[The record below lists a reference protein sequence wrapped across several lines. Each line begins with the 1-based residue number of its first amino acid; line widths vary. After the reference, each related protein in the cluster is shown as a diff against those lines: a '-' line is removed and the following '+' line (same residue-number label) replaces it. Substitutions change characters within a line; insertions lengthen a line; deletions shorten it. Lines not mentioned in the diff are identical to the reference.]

1 MNKLFLLTTTQKI
14 DYDMYDSCVVV
25 AKDAD
30 SARLITPDGKL
41 FNVNEYHHSWATSFD
56 QIVATLIGVATDD
69 LKEGTVVIA
78 SFNAG

>member
-25 AKDAD
+25 AKDAE
-30 SARLITPDGKL
+30 SARLISPDGKQ
-41 FNVNEYHHSWATSFD
+41 FDVDMCYNSWATSFD
-56 QIVATLIGVATDD
+56 QITATLIGVASDD
-69 LKEGTVVIA
+69 LEAGSVVIS